1 MLFYLKNH
9 KHLKFLRNHT
19 IMIKVNQE
27 TCIGCGTCVALCP
40 QTFQLN
46 DGGKSEVISQDDT
59 ECAKGAV
66 ASCPVQAI
74 TVE

>member
-1 MLFYLKNH
+1 
-9 KHLKFLRNHT
+9 
-19 IMIKVNQE
+19 MITVNQE

-40 QTFQLN
+40 QTFKLN
-46 DGGKSEVISQDDT
+46 DGGKSEVISQDDA

-66 ASCPVQAI
+66 ESCPVQAI